1 MAKVVTSNPD
11 RTISLKTAVRKLKI
25 ILILILIL
33 IILIIIII
41 IIIII
46 GETSSL
52 CCIKSNSI
60 IGLDRP

>member
-1 MAKVVTSNPD
+1 
-11 RTISLKTAVRKLKI
+11 LKI